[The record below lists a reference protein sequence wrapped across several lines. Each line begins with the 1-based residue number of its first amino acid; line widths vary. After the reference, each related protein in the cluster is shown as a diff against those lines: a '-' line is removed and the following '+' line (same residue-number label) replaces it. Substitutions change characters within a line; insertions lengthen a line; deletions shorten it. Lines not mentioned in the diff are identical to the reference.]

1 MSVFFMDFDM
11 APSVIWAR
19 DLYDQ
24 MQIRSDF
31 RKWFPRMCQYGFVEG
46 RDYEFVPR
54 VRPQDEGG
62 RTVQRYVK
70 DYRITLEMAKQLYKL
85 HHFHKN
91 DCFRSC
97 EGQHCMGTNHWM
109 QAVIELLHQ
118 HKCKSHAPPKRFYES
133 QPPDS
138 LVTTTQIAKE
148 YGCGAKVFN
157 RLLHL
162 HGIQYRANNQWVL
175 YAKHQDKGYEENT
188 TIMPPEKQIVQDDRD
203 ARAEELESAFSY
215 DGYQVVRKELFAHL
229 RDPAIVIRKDSITFN
244 TACITGLEDV
254 VYVHVMFNNDLK
266 RIVVRGCD
274 ENDKDA
280 LRWCVA
286 KPDKRK
292 SRKMSCKPFA
302 TLVYQKMGWDSECRY
317 KMLGYRITFEGE
329 TLYVFDLLV
338 PEIFHEGQRKKNAV
352 DSQDNAASTKPVNSR
367 KGFYLDDIV
376 GTFGVPVEEHRKESE
391 VKQMDGYVSMG
402 ILTGKI
408 APEAGKD

>member
-1 MSVFFMDFDM
+1 MKESAAEPQKIRRKNSVSEVIGRCDSGIGASIRENEEKHMITGEVEAVDRKQKIRDRYKGVDISELEVIP
-11 APSVIWAR
+11 AKIIEDLETSSVIR
-19 DLYDQ
+19 
-24 MQIRSDF
+24 
-31 RKWFPRMCQYGFVEG
+31 
-46 RDYEFVPR
+46 R
-54 VRPQDEGG
+54 V
-62 RTVQRYVK
+62 
-70 DYRITLEMAKQLYKL
+70 A
-85 HHFHKN
+85 
-91 DCFRSC
+91 
-97 EGQHCMGTNHWM
+97 
-109 QAVIELLHQ
+109 A
-118 HKCKSHAPPKRFYES
+118 
-133 QPPDS
+133 
-138 LVTTTQIAKE
+138 
-148 YGCGAKVFN
+148 
-157 RLLHL
+157 
-162 HGIQYRANNQWVL
+162 
-175 YAKHQDKGYEENT
+175 YEENT